1 MRVRPCWLAMR
12 GFLHVLQLRC
22 EMFWN
27 RAKKTKAP
35 YEVQKAP
42 AVFFRFEPKADITI
56 HELIEKHKGAVVVD
70 RANRY
75 KKGQTWVKPAAA
87 PAT

>member
-1 MRVRPCWLAMR
+1 
-12 GFLHVLQLRC
+12 
-22 EMFWN
+22 MFWN

-56 HELIEKHKGAVVVD
+56 HELIEILQQYITGGGTALPHPL
-70 RANRY
+70 
-75 KKGQTWVKPAAA
+75 VKTEIPAATLS
-87 PAT
+87 PHLMRHMRQVER